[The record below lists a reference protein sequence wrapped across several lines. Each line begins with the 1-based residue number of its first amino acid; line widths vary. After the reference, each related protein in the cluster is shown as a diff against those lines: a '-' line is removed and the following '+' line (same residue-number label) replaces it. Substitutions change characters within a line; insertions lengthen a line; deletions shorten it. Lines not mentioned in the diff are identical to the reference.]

1 MANDD
6 PTGRSSGAS
15 ILAPA
20 AGQESGG
27 STTSLLERLVR
38 TQEALDR
45 ERSEAPGLCA
55 RLLALPPDQQM
66 EELERDP
73 RYHTWGVCEVLLDRS
88 IAAEAAEAAE
98 AAGVA
103 GAEEERDAAESGR
116 LAGLVLA
123 SSSRLDGALHCSP
136 VVQDLEARAWACR
149 GEARLRAND
158 LPGAE
163 EALREAA
170 VRLSHGTG
178 DLLVEARLLE
188 FEAAVRR
195 RQGRANE
202 AAALLKQA
210 ETRYREANEHHLAA
224 RTHSKRDQVLQ
235 QGENLRGIVFEP
247 TP

>member
-1 MANDD
+1 MANDE
-6 PTGRSSGAS
+6 PTGRSSGAPA
-15 ILAPA
+15 LAST
-20 AGQESGG
+20 AGQNSGRN
-27 STTSLLERLVR
+27 SLLERLVR

-45 ERSEAPGLCA
+45 ERAEAPGLCA
-55 RLLALPPDQQM
+55 RLLALPAGQQM

-73 RYHTWGVCEVLLDRS
+73 RYYTWGVCEILLERS
-88 IAAEAAEAAE
+88 LAAEATEAAE
-98 AAGVA
+98 
-103 GAEEERDAAESGR
+103 EMDAAESGR

-123 SSSRLDGALHCSP
+123 ASGRLDEALHCAP
-136 VVQDLEARAWACR
+136 VVQDLESRAWACL
-149 GEARLRAND
+149 GETRLRAGD

-170 VRLSHGTG
+170 IRLSHGTG

-195 RQGRANE
+195 HQGRANE

-235 QGENLRGIVFEP
+235 QGENLRSIVFEP

>member
-20 AGQESGG
+20 AGLESGG

-88 IAAEAAEAAE
+88 IAAEAAEAAGT
-98 AAGVA
+98 A
-103 GAEEERDAAESGR
+103 EERDAAESGR

-235 QGENLRGIVFEP
+235 QGENLRSIVFEP